1 MAKPSILVTYK
12 LPSAAIA
19 KLEAVGDVEV
29 PNGILSPDDLVK
41 RAKGKDALVVVD
53 LMKVD
58 KAVIDAAPGLK
69 VIANVA
75 VGYNN
80 IDVAYARSKNIVVT
94 NTPDVLT
101 DATANMTIALILAAT
116 RRLTEAE
123 RLLRRGEWQGAR
135 FDFMVG
141 SDIRDRQLGIIG
153 MGRIGSLVAEKARA
167 LGMRIAYYARGER
180 SLPGYDAMSFDQLL
194 STSDVISLHVPLL
207 TETRHLIDRTAL
219 SRMKRSAYLIN
230 TSRGAVI
237 DEEALVWALK
247 ERIIKGAGLD
257 VYEDEP
263 RVHPGLMALEN
274 VVLVP
279 HLASATDGTRL
290 AMADLAVRNAV
301 SVLSGEPAITPVP

>member
-12 LPSAAIA
+12 LPAATIA
-19 KLEAVGDVEV
+19 KLQAVGDVEI
-29 PNGILSPDDLVK
+29 PAGILPPGELVN
-41 RAKGKDALVVVD
+41 RVQGRQALVVVD

-58 KAVIDAAPGLK
+58 KAVIDAGADLK

-80 IDVAYARSKNIVVT
+80 IDIPYARSKGIVVT

-101 DATANMTIALILAAT
+101 DATANMTLALILATT

-153 MGRIGSLVAEKARA
+153 IGRIGLLVAEKAQT
-167 LGMRIAYYARGER
+167 LGMRIAYYAKGPR
-180 SLPGYDAMSFDQLL
+180 SLPGYESMSLDQLL
-194 STSDVISLHVPLL
+194 STSDVVSLHVPLL
-207 TETRHLIDRTAL
+207 PETRHLIDRTAL

-230 TSRGAVI
+230 TARGPVV
-237 DEEALVWALK
+237 DEDALVWALR
-247 ERIIKGAGLD
+247 EGIIKGAGLD

-263 RVHPGLMALEN
+263 RVHPGLLTLEN

-290 AMADLAVRNAV
+290 AMADLAARNV
-301 SVLSGEPAITPVP
+301 INVLSGQPPITPIS